1 MLFLRQLFNFLANY
15 LNILRN
21 SHEIMTKKY
30 GLLGHPLGH
39 SFSRRFH
46 NERFSRLGIDAE
58 YVNFDLDDILKLP
71 DVLANEPTL
80 CGLNVTIPYKQQVM
94 QFLDELDTVAER
106 IGAVNTVCF
115 KRISLEE
122 SMVKKSMLP
131 GLWLKGFNTDIIGF
145 RDSILPLLVKAG
157 IMDTEGKVIE
167 VSSALILGT
176 GGASKAIKVALE
188 DMGISQTYVSRSS
201 APGRLTYEQL
211 TPEVMTSHKVIVNCS
226 PVGMYP
232 HVDECPNIP
241 YELLTSQHICYDL
254 IYNPEVTLFLA
265 KAKEKGAFTMSGGAM
280 LEGQAIASYR
290 YWTAED

>member
-58 YVNFDLDDILKLP
+58 YVNFDLDDIQKLP
-71 DVLANEPTL
+71 NVLANEPTL

-94 QFLDELDTVAER
+94 QFLDELDPVAER

-122 SMVKKSMLP
+122 CMEKKSKLQ
-131 GLWLKGFNTDIIGF
+131 GLWLKGFNTTAAAVGAIGAGVFATAVLLYALRRITRFDLTDINRF
-145 RDSILPLLVKAG
+145 
-157 IMDTEGKVIE
+157 
-167 VSSALILGT
+167 
-176 GGASKAIKVALE
+176 
-188 DMGISQTYVSRSS
+188 
-201 APGRLTYEQL
+201 
-211 TPEVMTSHKVIVNCS
+211 
-226 PVGMYP
+226 
-232 HVDECPNIP
+232 
-241 YELLTSQHICYDL
+241 
-254 IYNPEVTLFLA
+254 
-265 KAKEKGAFTMSGGAM
+265 
-280 LEGQAIASYR
+280 
-290 YWTAED
+290 

>member
-167 VSSALILGT
+167 GSSALILGT

>member
-21 SHEIMTKKY
+21 FHEFMTNKY

-58 YVNFDLDDILKLP
+58 YVNFDLDDIQKLP
-71 DVLANEPTL
+71 NVLANEPTL

-94 QFLDELDTVAER
+94 QFLDELDPVAER

-122 SMVKKSMLP
+122 SIEKKSKLP

-157 IMDTEGKVIE
+157 IMDVEGKV
-167 VSSALILGT
+167 VDGTSALILGT

-211 TPEVMTSHKVIVNCS
+211 TPEVMISHKVIVNCS